1 MARDTRPTC
10 CILLLGCLLSW
21 AGVACS
27 SDTTSRDA
35 GAVDSGSESGSS
47 CGPDERLHPVTGE
60 CRAIESEE
68 DTAPSP
74 RDVGTER
81 AVDATSDVS
90 SDDTDAN
97 ENRRDT
103 REIRD
108 VDDTGTDDTTG
119 DDTGGGSRRDTG
131 TDGSSRR
138 DGSPGSNDADGG
150 ASCPD
155 RDNDGFRA
163 ESCGGRDCNDR
174 NRRVNPGLN
183 ERCSAVDDDCDGRN
197 NEQLECSFIAHNP
210 NQVYRVDPFKQ
221 QTRPLSTTNEPDSQ
235 MFDMDT
241 HPNGTLYV
249 VTQQANIWKHD
260 PSSTNKW
267 TKVGSTGIT
276 DTLANGLAIN
286 RAGEAF
292 VTAQSGMYKVDLQTA
307 KATKLSDLGSFR
319 SSGDCVVTEGGR
331 LLMTAINRN
340 PLAGDHLVRV
350 DQQTGTVQ
358 KLGTLGHADVWGLT
372 AAWGNLYGMTKGGTL
387 VRISGQGSRVVTN
400 FSGANWYGAAST
412 PASRR
417 GSSP

>member
-1 MARDTRPTC
+1 
-10 CILLLGCLLSW
+10 
-21 AGVACS
+21 
-27 SDTTSRDA
+27 
-35 GAVDSGSESGSS
+35 
-47 CGPDERLHPVTGE
+47 
-60 CRAIESEE
+60 
-68 DTAPSP
+68 
-74 RDVGTER
+74 
-81 AVDATSDVS
+81 
-90 SDDTDAN
+90 
-97 ENRRDT
+97 
-103 REIRD
+103 
-108 VDDTGTDDTTG
+108 
-119 DDTGGGSRRDTG
+119 
-131 TDGSSRR
+131 
-138 DGSPGSNDADGG
+138 
-150 ASCPD
+150 
-155 RDNDGFRA
+155 
-163 ESCGGRDCNDR
+163 
-174 NRRVNPGLN
+174 
-183 ERCSAVDDDCDGRN
+183 
-197 NEQLECSFIAHNP
+197 
-210 NQVYRVDPFKQ
+210 VYRVDPFKQ